1 MQEIQHTTLMFVAK
15 NLNNYGTDV
24 HILSVVF
31 FFSGNSNCRKKKN
44 LWIFYVKG
52 KFIDSKF

>member
-15 NLNNYGTDV
+15 NLNNYGTYV

-31 FFSGNSNCRKKKN
+31 FFREILTVVKKKKKS
-44 LWIFYVKG
+44 LVF
-52 KFIDSKF
+52 FT